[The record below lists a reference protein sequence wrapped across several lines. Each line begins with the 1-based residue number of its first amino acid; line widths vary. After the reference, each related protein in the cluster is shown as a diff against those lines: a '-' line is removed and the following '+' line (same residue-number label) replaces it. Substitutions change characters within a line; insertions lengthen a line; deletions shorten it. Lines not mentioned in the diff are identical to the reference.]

1 VMQSVEGGK
10 VSIDVNNEQG
20 KYFWTF
26 KGLRQDDPLSLFLFN
41 VVVYALAAM
50 LESAKSRGRILGLV
64 PHPVEGG

>member
-26 KGLRQDDPLSLFLFN
+26 KGLRQDDPLSLLLFN

-50 LESAKSRGRILGLV
+50 LESAKPRGRILGLV